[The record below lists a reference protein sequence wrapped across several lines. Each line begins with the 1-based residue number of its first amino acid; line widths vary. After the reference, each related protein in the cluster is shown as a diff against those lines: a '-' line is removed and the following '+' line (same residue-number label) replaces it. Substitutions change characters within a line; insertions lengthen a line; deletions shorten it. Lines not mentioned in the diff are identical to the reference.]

1 VTTDIDELESTADQ
15 TVVDGRS
22 GVDLALGIDEG
33 DGRFEGRRERIE
45 CGEKPAP
52 ACVPSSQKGRD
63 AAFNPWL

>member
-33 DGRFEGRRERIE
+33 DSRFEGRRERIE
-45 CGEKPAP
+45 CGEKP
-52 ACVPSSQKGRD
+52 VPGMRP
-63 AAFNPWL
+63 F